1 MAHNIAQKKK
11 IGAFYTPQQVSRIL
25 CDWAIRS
32 PNDRILEPSFG
43 GCGFLEASRDRL
55 KNIGCNNPNVQL
67 YGCDLDQ
74 TAFHHLADRLGPTNI
89 TGHFL
94 LTDFLQLRK
103 DAFWRNEFDVV
114 IGNPPYISHHNMPV
128 EQKVNAYTAMVS
140 DQFSVSAKAS
150 LWAYFIIH
158 SLSFLKR
165 NGRMAWVLPGSFLYA
180 NYAAPIRDHL
190 CRVFDRLLVVSVN
203 ERLFVSEGAEES
215 SVIVLCENFESGP
228 AQNGVEVCCVE
239 HLDNIKEIID
249 SWQDGKLTTNC
260 FNNRI
265 GVSILGKDIN
275 DIFTQLSDNVNSIK
289 LGDIASILIGI
300 VTGDNKFFVINKSH
314 AINNKLQTDSVT
326 PILSKFNMVSGLS
339 LLESDVVKARERD
352 DKCLLVNTA
361 KSNENS
367 KALIDYLAT
376 YPYSKKMNNKTFAKR
391 QIWHRPDDG
400 RIPDAFLSYMHHYG
414 PRLALNDTQ
423 ITCTNT
429 IHRIFFKEEL
439 SPQRRKLI
447 AISLLT
453 TFSQLSAEF
462 EGRSYGSGVL
472 KHEPS
477 EAKKIA
483 IMLPHDL
490 SDSTI
495 DSSFRQID
503 ELLRIGDIDVARRK
517 ADLLILKPITKEKYR
532 DLVKILDN
540 ALTDARRRRHRHH

>member
-1 MAHNIAQKKK
+1 MSHNIVQKKK

-43 GCGFLEASRDRL
+43 GCGFLEASRDCL
-55 KNIGCNNPNVQL
+55 INLGCNNPNIQL

-103 DAFWRNEFDVV
+103 DAFVEAEFDVI
-114 IGNPPYISHHNMPV
+114 IGNPPYISHHNMPLA
-128 EQKVNAYTAMVS
+128 QKKNAYAAMIS
-140 DQFSVSAKAS
+140 DRFSVSAKAS

-158 SLSFLKR
+158 SLQFLKR

-180 NYAAPIRDHL
+180 NYAAEIRDHL
-190 CRVFDRLLVVSVN
+190 RSVFGRILVVSVN
-203 ERLFVSEGAEES
+203 ERLFISEGAEES
-215 SVIVLCENFESGP
+215 SVIVLCEDFETGP
-228 AQNGVEVCCVE
+228 AQNNIEVCCAE
-239 HLDNIKEIID
+239 HID
-249 SWQDGKLTTNC
+249 DISQVVRSWQGNTLTTNC

-265 GVSILGKDIN
+265 GISILGKAVN
-275 DIFTQLSDNVNSIK
+275 DIYLQLSESSNCIK
-289 LGDIASILIGI
+289 LGDITNILIGI
-300 VTGDNKFFVINKSH
+300 VTGDNKFFVINQSAAVKN
-314 AINNKLQTDSVT
+314 ALETDSVRC
-326 PILSKFNMVSGLS
+326 ILPKYNIVSGLS
-339 LLESDVVKARERD
+339 LLESDLTKAREQD
-352 DKCLLVNTA
+352 VKCLLVNTA
-361 KSNENS
+361 KSNEDS
-367 KALIDYLAT
+367 KAIIDYLTT
-376 YPYSKKMNNKTFAKR
+376 YPDNKKINNKTFAKR

-414 PRLALNDTQ
+414 PRLALNDAQ

-429 IHRIFFKEEL
+429 IHRVFFKEEL
-439 SPQRRKLI
+439 PLQRRKLI

-483 IMLPHDL
+483 IRLPHDL

-495 DSSFRQID
+495 DASFRQID
-503 ELLRIGDIDVARRK
+503 ELLRISDLDGARRK
-517 ADLLILKPITKEKYR
+517 ADLLIFKPIMKEKFR
-532 DLVKILDN
+532 DLIETLGN